1 MQPPRKFNLWY
12 NSDFLKLWIS
22 QTISQFGS
30 QITILALPLTAALSL
45 NATPFQMGILTAS
58 EQLPFLLFGL
68 FAGVWV
74 DRWWRRRILII
85 TDIGRGLLL
94 LVIPTTALFGLLR
107 IEILWFS
114 AFVVGILT
122 MFFDVAYWSYLP
134 AVVSRDLLVEGNSK
148 LALSQ
153 SAAETVGPGFA
164 GILVQLLTGPFTI
177 LVDAISFFTSAL
189 ILSQIRAPE
198 LISSSN
204 DRKQGVWHELISG
217 LLLVFHDRILRA
229 LILRATVWNIFYNM
243 GLPIFILFVTR
254 DLRFRPEFI
263 GVLFSAMGFG
273 FLFGAMLIE
282 RITKRLGV
290 GTTIIKSVFT
300 AAIAVCLIPFTSGD
314 GMMTSLIL
322 VMVLFIFGFMTAL
335 YNVNNISLRQAIT
348 PNHLLGRMT
357 ATMRFITWG
366 IIPFAALFGG
376 LLGEK
381 IGLRTTLMVVGG
393 GSVFFGILGTLF
405 TPLRAVKEFP
415 KVS

>member
-1 MQPPRKFNLWY
+1 MQPVRKIDLWHH
-12 NSDFLKLWIS
+12 SDFLKLWTS

-30 QITILALPLTAALSL
+30 QISILTLPLTAALSL

-68 FAGVWV
+68 FAGVLV

-85 TDIGRGLLL
+85 TDMGRGLLL

-114 AFVVGILT
+114 AFLVGILT
-122 MFFDVAYWSYLP
+122 VFFDVAYWSYLP
-134 AVVSRDLLVEGNSK
+134 TVISRDVLVEGNSK

-153 SAAETVGPGFA
+153 SAVETVGPGFA

-177 LVDAISFFTSAL
+177 LVDAISFFASAL
-189 ILSQIRAPE
+189 ILSQIRTPE

-204 DRKQGVWHELISG
+204 DCKQGVWHELLSG
-217 LLLVFHDRILRA
+217 LFLVFNDRILRA

-254 DLRFRPEFI
+254 DLRFRPDFI
-263 GVLFSAMGFG
+263 GLLFSAMGFG
-273 FLFGAMLIE
+273 FLFGAMLIQK
-282 RITKRLGV
+282 ISKCLGV
-290 GTTIIKSVFT
+290 GRTIIRSVVL
-300 AAIAVCLIPFTSGD
+300 AAIAVCLIPFTSGN
-314 GMMTSLIL
+314 GIMSGLIL
-322 VMVLFIFGFMTAL
+322 VIALFIFGFMSAL

-357 ATMRFITWG
+357 ATMRFVTWG
-366 IIPFAALFGG
+366 IIPIAALFGG
-376 LLGEK
+376 VLGEK
-381 IGLRTTLMVVGG
+381 IGLRTTLMVIGG
-393 GSVFFGILGTLF
+393 GSVFSAILGTLF
-405 TPLRAVKEFP
+405 TSLRSVKELP
-415 KVS
+415 KVW